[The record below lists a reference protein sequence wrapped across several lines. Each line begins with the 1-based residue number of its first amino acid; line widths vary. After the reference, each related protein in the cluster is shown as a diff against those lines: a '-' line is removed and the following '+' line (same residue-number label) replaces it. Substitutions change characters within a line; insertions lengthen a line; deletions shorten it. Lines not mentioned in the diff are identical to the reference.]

1 MKLFYLKNC
10 PYCRQAL
17 AWIQELYQQDMK
29 YQRIPLEMIE
39 ESEQSELADTYD
51 YYYVPCFFE
60 GTKKLH
66 EGAITKETIQK
77 IFDDYLREENK

>member
-17 AWIQELYQQDMK
+17 AWIQELYQQDIK

>member
-17 AWIQELYQQDMK
+17 AWIQELYQQDAK

-51 YYYVPCFFE
+51 YIMFLVFFE
-60 GTKKLH
+60 GTKKL
-66 EGAITKETIQK
+66 QK
-77 IFDDYLREENK
+77 AL

>member
-1 MKLFYLKNC
+1 
-10 PYCRQAL
+10 
-17 AWIQELYQQDMK
+17 
-29 YQRIPLEMIE
+29 MIE

-66 EGAITKETIQK
+66 EGAITKEAIQK

>member
-1 MKLFYLKNC
+1 
-10 PYCRQAL
+10 
-17 AWIQELYQQDMK
+17 
-29 YQRIPLEMIE
+29 MIE

>member
-17 AWIQELYQQDMK
+17 AWIQELYQQDIK
-29 YQRIPLEMIE
+29 YQCIPLEMIE

-51 YYYVPCFFE
+51 YYYVSCFFE

-66 EGAITKETIQK
+66 EGAITKEAIQK

>member
-66 EGAITKETIQK
+66 EGDITKEAIQK

>member
-1 MKLFYLKNC
+1 M
-10 PYCRQAL
+10 
-17 AWIQELYQQDMK
+17 YQQDAK

-60 GTKKLH
+60 GQKKLH

>member
-17 AWIQELYQQDMK
+17 AWIQELYQQDIK

-66 EGAITKETIQK
+66 EGAIKREAIQK

>member
-17 AWIQELYQQDMK
+17 VWIQELYQQDAK

>member
-17 AWIQELYQQDMK
+17 AWIQELYQQDIK

-66 EGAITKETIQK
+66 EGAIIKETIQK

>member
-17 AWIQELYQQDMK
+17 AWINELYQEDER
-29 YQRIPLEMIE
+29 YQQIPLEMIE
-39 ESEQSELADTYD
+39 ESEESEIADRYD

-60 GTKKLH
+60 GQQKLH
-66 EGAITKETIQK
+66 EGAATKDIIQK
-77 IFDDYLREENK
+77 IFEDYLREENK

>member
-51 YYYVPCFFE
+51 YYYAPCFFE

>member
-17 AWIQELYQQDMK
+17 AWIQELYQQDAK

-60 GTKKLH
+60 GQKKLH

>member
-10 PYCRQAL
+10 PYCCQAL
-17 AWIQELYQQDMK
+17 AWIQELYQQDAK

-66 EGAITKETIQK
+66 EGAITKEAIQK

>member
-17 AWIQELYQQDMK
+17 AWIQELYQQDAK

-39 ESEQSELADTYD
+39 ESEQRDRKS
-51 YYYVPCFFE
+51 VV
-60 GTKKLH
+60 
-66 EGAITKETIQK
+66 
-77 IFDDYLREENK
+77 